1 MHDGNLSRHYAN
13 SLPVGHT
20 GHSSGSHWRTKATR
34 GPQERMTAE
43 TVWPATLLMVTA
55 LGWGGLAHWIITHSA

>member
-1 MHDGNLSRHYAN
+1 
-13 SLPVGHT
+13 
-20 GHSSGSHWRTKATR
+20 
-34 GPQERMTAE
+34 MTAE